1 MRTRTRIATATAIAT
16 GIAVA
21 ALLASPAL
29 AATGQGGTSQSGTS
43 TPSPGNGRGQQKAQ
57 PAGDCD
63 GTGVGRADRTPQN
76 GQGGAMQG
84 HGTGTGMGAGAHADL
99 TNVASGTL
107 TDAQKTTLAAMA
119 EEEKLAHDLYA
130 AFAETYSTRAF
141 TRIANAETQHLSEI
155 RVVLDRYDIT
165 DPTAGKAPGVF
176 TTERFQELYDAQ
188 LATGAAG
195 LDPAYAAANMVEKI
209 DIADL
214 KSATT
219 GVTAPDVLQ
228 VYTNLLAGSERHIAA
243 FGV

>member
-1 MRTRTRIATATAIAT
+1 MRTRTRVAT
-16 GIAVA
+16 GVATGVVVA

-29 AATGQGGTSQSGTS
+29 AATGQAGTI
-43 TPSPGNGRGQQKAQ
+43 TPGPGNGRGQQNAQ
-57 PAGDCD
+57 PASDCD
-63 GTGVGRADRTPQN
+63 GTGAGRATRTGQN
-76 GQGGAMQG
+76 GQGGARQG
-84 HGTGTGMGAGAHADL
+84 RGNGTGMGTGAHADL
-99 TNVASGTL
+99 TSVASGTL

-119 EEEKLAHDLYA
+119 EEEKLAHDLYS
-130 AFAETYSTRAF
+130 AFADTYSTRVF

-165 DPTAGKAPGVF
+165 DPTAGRAPGVF
-176 TTERFQELYDAQ
+176 TSERFQQLYDAQ

-195 LDPAYAAANMVEKI
+195 LDAAYTAATMVEKT
-209 DIADL
+209 DVADL
-214 KSATT
+214 NSATT

>member
-1 MRTRTRIATATAIAT
+1 MRTRTSIATAIAT
-16 GIAVA
+16 AIAAA

-29 AATGQGGTSQSGTS
+29 AATGQGGTS
-43 TPSPGNGRGQQKAQ
+43 TPSPGDGRGQQKAQ

-63 GTGVGRADRTPQN
+63 GTGVGRATRTPQN

-84 HGTGTGMGAGAHADL
+84 RGNGTGTAMGAGAHADL

-141 TRIANAETQHLSEI
+141 TRIANAETQHLTEI

-188 LATGAAG
+188 VATGAAG
-195 LDPAYAAANMVEKI
+195 LDPAYAAATMVEKI

>member
-1 MRTRTRIATATAIAT
+1 MRSRTRIATGVAASLVA
-16 GIAVA
+16 A

-29 AATGQGGTSQSGTS
+29 AATSQDGTIS
-43 TPSPGNGRGQQKAQ
+43 PSPGNNRGQQNAR
-57 PAGDCD
+57 PVGNCD
-63 GTGVGRADRTPQN
+63 GTGVGRATRTPQN

-84 HGTGTGMGAGAHADL
+84 RGTGTGRGTGAHADL

-119 EEEKLAHDLYA
+119 EEEKLAHDLYS
-130 AFAETYSTRAF
+130 AFADTYSTRAF
-141 TRIANAETQHLSEI
+141 TRIANAETQHLTEI

-165 DPTAGKAPGVF
+165 DPTAGDAPGVF
-176 TTERFQELYDAQ
+176 TTERFQQLYDAQ

-195 LDPAYAAANMVEKI
+195 LDPAYAAANMVEKT

-214 KSATT
+214 QSATI

-243 FGV
+243 FGA